1 MLSGMTDKTLNLMR
15 RNNMFIATAYAMGA
29 QGGDASAQ
37 GGGGMSSLIMM
48 VVIFAIFYFILIR
61 PQQKKMKE
69 HKKMVDDLKKGDEI
83 VTAGGMYATVENTTP
98 DTLTVKI
105 AEGVKVKITRSS
117 VGAVVKPEDEKK

>member
-1 MLSGMTDKTLNLMR
+1 
-15 RNNMFIATAYAMGA
+15 MFISTFISTAYAMGA
-29 QGGDASAQ
+29 PGGAQGQ
-37 GGGGMSSLIMM
+37 GGGGASGLIMM

-83 VTAGGMYATVENTTP
+83 ITGGGIYGVVEGVSP

-105 AEGVKVKITRSS
+105 AEGTKVKITRSS
-117 VGAVVKPEDEKK
+117 VAHILTEKEKTKE

>member
-1 MLSGMTDKTLNLMR
+1 
-15 RNNMFIATAYAMGA
+15 MFIATIAHAMGA
-29 QGGDASAQ
+29 PGDAAAQ
-37 GGGGMSSLIMM
+37 GGGGFGGIFMM

-69 HKKMVDDLKKGDEI
+69 HKKMVEELKKGDEI

-105 AEGVKVKITRSS
+105 AEGVKVKITRGS
-117 VGAVVKPEDEKK
+117 VGAVVTGQEEKK